1 MYRLRCSFDGLH
13 VRLRHGLHWHN
24 DHTTGDY
31 TSDYTSNYTGDYTG
45 DYYTGDYTGAYT
57 GDHTTIDC
65 QRRLHQ
71 RLQ

>member
-1 MYRLRCSFDGLH
+1 MARR
-13 VRLRHGLHWHN
+13 LHWHN

-57 GDHTTIDC
+57 GDHTTIEC
-65 QRRLHQ
+65 QRRPHQ
-71 RLQ
+71 RLQRPFQLV